1 MRRIPLHEVRR
12 RTCKPLDSW
21 WTVLLVDPYATRL
34 VRLVSPWRRV
44 TPNRLTALAAVFGL
58 GAAACFAGPGRWW
71 PVLGALLF
79 HCGFVA
85 DCMDGKIARLRDE
98 GSLFGGWCDFM
109 LDRLRAIVC
118 AAALMGGQYLHT
130 GQVRYLWLIALVIG
144 CDLLRYLNAG
154 QVALLREAVEA
165 RSETLGNAPAAPAA
179 DGDRAPS
186 SGGGR
191 APSSGGGR
199 LKAALA
205 GRRIRTHLFSGIEF
219 EMAVFVIGPLIGFVG
234 TTAIVAA
241 VLLAVFELRIVRY
254 AWRVTR
260 PAAIHSL
267 ATASGPAPHSLRTDA
282 SVVRQASGISD
293 MSGIA

>member
-1 MRRIPLHEVRR
+1 MRRIPLHEVRH

-34 VRLVSPWRRV
+34 VRLVAPWRRV
-44 TPNRLTALAAVFGL
+44 TPDRLTALAAVLGA

-71 PVLGALLF
+71 PVAGALLF

-85 DCMDGKIARLRDE
+85 DCMDGKIARLRDG

-130 GQVRYLWLIALVIG
+130 GQVRYLWLIALVIS

-154 QVALLREAVEA
+154 QVTHLREAAEQVQLAYPQE
-165 RSETLGNAPAAPAA
+165 RSETLEAQAAAP
-179 DGDRAPS
+179 PS
-186 SGGGR
+186 SLGGR
-191 APSSGGGR
+191 V
-199 LKAALA
+199 KAALA

-219 EMAVFVIGPLIGFVG
+219 EMAVFVIGPLIGFIG

-241 VLLAVFELRIVRY
+241 VLLALFELRIVRY

-267 ATASGPAPHSLRTDA
+267 ATASGSVPHSLPVDA
-282 SVVRQASGISD
+282 SVVRQTSGISE
-293 MSGIA
+293 MSGNSAMNP

>member
-34 VRLVSPWRRV
+34 VRLVAPWRRV
-44 TPNRLTALAAVFGL
+44 TPDRLTALAAVFGL
-58 GAAACFAGPGRWW
+58 GAAACFAGAGRWW
-71 PVLGALLF
+71 PVAGALLF

-130 GQVRYLWLIALVIG
+130 GQIRYLWLIALVIS

-154 QVALLREAVEA
+154 QVTLLRDAVEQA
-165 RSETLGNAPAAPAA
+165 RSEMPGNAHAGPAA
-179 DGDRAPS
+179 RR
-186 SGGGR
+186 GGR
-191 APSSGGGR
+191 VQQR
-199 LKAALA
+199 LA

-219 EMAVFVIGPLIGFVG
+219 EMTVFVIGPLIGFVG
-234 TTAIVAA
+234 GAAIVAA
-241 VLLAVFELRIVRY
+241 ALLALFELRIVRY

-260 PAAIHSL
+260 PAAIHST
-267 ATASGPAPHSLRTDA
+267 ATASGPVPHSMRTDA
-282 SVVRQASGISD
+282 SVVRQSSGISE
-293 MSGIA
+293 MSGNSVMLP

>member
-34 VRLVSPWRRV
+34 VRLVAPWRWV
-44 TPNRLTALAAVFGL
+44 TPNRLTALAAVFGA

-71 PVLGALLF
+71 PVAGALLF

-130 GQVRYLWLIALVIG
+130 GQVRYLWLIALVIS

-154 QVALLREAVEA
+154 QVTLLREAVEQA
-165 RSETLGNAPAAPAA
+165 RIPYAQDRSETLTARVAAP
-179 DGDRAPS
+179 PS
-186 SGGGR
+186 TRGGR
-191 APSSGGGR
+191 V
-199 LKAALA
+199 KARLA
-205 GRRIRTHLFSGIEF
+205 GRRIRTHLISGIEF

-234 TTAIVAA
+234 TTALAA
-241 VLLAVFELRIVRY
+241 AALLALFELRIVRY

-260 PAAIHSL
+260 SAAIHSI
-267 ATASGPAPHSLRTDA
+267 ATASGPAPHSIRTDA
-282 SVVRQASGISD
+282 SLVRQSTGISE
-293 MSGIA
+293 MSRNSVILP

>member
-44 TPNRLTALAAVFGL
+44 TPNRLTALAAVLGL
-58 GAAACFAGPGRWW
+58 GAAGCFAGPGRWW

-130 GQVRYLWLIALVIG
+130 GQIRYLWLIALVIS

-154 QVALLREAVEA
+154 QVTLLREAVEQA
-165 RSETLGNAPAAPAA
+165 RSQSLTGSPVV
-179 DGDRAPS
+179 PS
-186 SGGGR
+186 PRGGR
-191 APSSGGGR
+191 VKEG
-199 LKAALA
+199 LA
-205 GRRIRTHLFSGIEF
+205 VRRIRTHLISGIEF
-219 EMAVFVIGPLIGFVG
+219 EMAVFVIGPLIGFIG
-234 TTAIVAA
+234 ATAVVAA
-241 VLLAVFELRIVRY
+241 LLLVLFELRIVRY

-260 PAAIHSL
+260 SAAIHSL
-267 ATASGPAPHSLRTDA
+267 ATASGSAPHSMRADA
-282 SVVRQASGISD
+282 SVVRQSSGISE
-293 MSGIA
+293 MSGNSVMLP

>member
-34 VRLVSPWRRV
+34 VRLAAPWRWV
-44 TPNRLTALAAVFGL
+44 TANRLTALAALFGV

-71 PVLGALLF
+71 PVAGALLF

-130 GQVRYLWLIALVIG
+130 GQIRYLWLIALVIS

-154 QVALLREAVEA
+154 QVTLLREAVGQA
-165 RSETLGNAPAAPAA
+165 QVTYAQKRSETLG
-179 DGDRAPS
+179 
-186 SGGGR
+186 GR
-191 APSSGGGR
+191 VKEG
-199 LKAALA
+199 LA
-205 GRRIRTHLFSGIEF
+205 GRRIRTHLISGIEF
-219 EMAVFVIGPLIGFVG
+219 EMAVFVIGPLIGFIG
-234 TTAIVAA
+234 ATAIVAA
-241 VLLAVFELRIVRY
+241 ALLALFELRIVRY

-260 PAAIHSL
+260 SAAIHSL
-267 ATASGPAPHSLRTDA
+267 ATASGPAPHSIRTDA
-282 SVVRQASGISD
+282 SVVRQSTSISE
-293 MSGIA
+293 MSGNSVMLP

>member
-34 VRLVSPWRRV
+34 VRLVSPWRWV
-44 TPNRLTALAAVFGL
+44 TPDRLTALAAVSGL

-71 PVLGALLF
+71 PMLGALLF

-144 CDLLRYLNAG
+144 GDLLRYVNAG
-154 QVALLREAVEA
+154 QVALLREAVERS
-165 RSETLGNAPAAPAA
+165 RSETLGNAPAAPSA
-179 DGDRAPS
+179 
-186 SGGGR
+186 
-191 APSSGGGR
+191 GGGR

-205 GRRIRTHLFSGIEF
+205 ARRIRTHLFSGIEF
-219 EMAVFVIGPLIGFVG
+219 EMAVFVVGPLIGFVG

-241 VLLAVFELRIVRY
+241 VLLAIFELRIVRY
-254 AWRVTR
+254 AWRLTR
-260 PAAIHSL
+260 PAAIHSR
-267 ATASGPAPHSLRTDA
+267 ATASGPAEHSMCADA
-282 SVVRQASGISD
+282 SVVRQPSGISE

>member
-34 VRLVSPWRRV
+34 VRLVAPWRRV
-44 TPNRLTALAAVFGL
+44 TPNRLTALAAVSGV
-58 GAAACFAGPGRWW
+58 GAAVCFAGPGRWW
-71 PVLGALLF
+71 PVAGALLF

-154 QVALLREAVEA
+154 QVTLLREAVEA
-165 RSETLGNAPAAPAA
+165 RSETLGNAAAAPSA
-179 DGDRAPS
+179 DGDRAPSSGGGCAPSSGGGRAPSSGGGCAPS

-219 EMAVFVIGPLIGFVG
+219 EMALFVIGPLIGFLG
-234 TTAIVAA
+234 TT
-241 VLLAVFELRIVRY
+241 
-254 AWRVTR
+254 
-260 PAAIHSL
+260 
-267 ATASGPAPHSLRTDA
+267 
-282 SVVRQASGISD
+282 
-293 MSGIA
+293 

>member
-34 VRLVSPWRRV
+34 VRLVAPWRRV
-44 TPNRLTALAAVFGL
+44 TPNRLTALAAVL
-58 GAAACFAGPGRWW
+58 GAAAAACFAGPGRWW
-71 PVLGALLF
+71 PVAGALLF

-109 LDRLRAIVC
+109 LDRLRAIAC
-118 AAALMGGQYLHT
+118 AAALMGGLYLHT
-130 GQVRYLWLIALVIG
+130 GQIRYLWLLALVIS

-154 QVALLREAVEA
+154 QVTQLRETVEQLRTA
-165 RSETLGNAPAAPAA
+165 YAQERPETIGAQTAAPPS
-179 DGDRAPS
+179 AP
-186 SGGGR
+186 GGR
-191 APSSGGGR
+191 V
-199 LKAALA
+199 KAALA

-219 EMAVFVIGPLIGFVG
+219 EMAVFVVGPLIGFPG

-241 VLLAVFELRIVRY
+241 VLLAIFELRIVRY
-254 AWRVTR
+254 AWRVSR

-267 ATASGPAPHSLRTDA
+267 ATASGPAPHSIRADA
-282 SVVRQASGISD
+282 SVVRQPSGISE
-293 MSGIA
+293 MSENSAMVS

>member
-34 VRLVSPWRRV
+34 VRMVSPWRWV
-44 TPNRLTALAAVFGL
+44 TPDRLTALAAVFGA

-71 PVLGALLF
+71 PIAGALLF

-85 DCMDGKIARLRDE
+85 DCMDGKIARLRGE

-130 GQVRYLWLIALVIG
+130 GQIRYLWLIALVIS

-154 QVALLREAVEA
+154 QVTLLREAVEQE
-165 RSETLGNAPAAPAA
+165 RSETLTGPSAAPSA
-179 DGDRAPS
+179 R
-186 SGGGR
+186 GGR
-191 APSSGGGR
+191 VKQG
-199 LKAALA
+199 LA
-205 GRRIRTHLFSGIEF
+205 GRRIRTHLISGIEF
-219 EMAVFVIGPLIGFVG
+219 EMAVFVIGPLIGFIG
-234 TTAIVAA
+234 ATAVVAA
-241 VLLAVFELRIVRY
+241 ALLALFELRIVRY

-260 PAAIHSL
+260 SAAIHSL
-267 ATASGPAPHSLRTDA
+267 ATASGPAPHSIRTDA
-282 SVVRQASGISD
+282 SVVRQSTGISE
-293 MSGIA
+293 MSGNSVMLP

>member
-34 VRLVSPWRRV
+34 VRLVAPWRWV

-71 PVLGALLF
+71 PVAGALLF

-85 DCMDGKIARLRDE
+85 DCMDGKLARLRDE

-130 GQVRYLWLIALVIG
+130 GQIRYLWLIALVIS

-154 QVALLREAVEA
+154 QVTLLREAVERA
-165 RSETLGNAPAAPAA
+165 RITYARERSETLGGKAAE
-179 DGDRAPS
+179 RPS
-186 SGGGR
+186 SLGGR
-191 APSSGGGR
+191 VKEG
-199 LKAALA
+199 LA
-205 GRRIRTHLFSGIEF
+205 GRRIRTHLISGIEF
-219 EMAVFVIGPLIGFVG
+219 EMAVFVIGPLIGFIG
-234 TTAIVAA
+234 AA
-241 VLLAVFELRIVRY
+241 ALLAAALLALFELRIVRY

-260 PAAIHSL
+260 AAAIHSL
-267 ATASGPAPHSLRTDA
+267 ATASGPAAHSIRTDA
-282 SVVRQASGISD
+282 SVVRQSTGISE
-293 MSGIA
+293 MSGNSVMLP